1 MQTLNEKAISI
12 GQQLIGRDAH
22 VAELL
27 AEFKRAA
34 AGHGSMALIR
44 GDGGIGKSRLANE
57 VLARVAPMGAVVMI
71 GHAASADRGTPYAL
85 VRDLLGNVPRD
96 APADVV
102 DRTRRLADLIEIGDP
117 QDRSGAR
124 PHALLSA
131 VVELIERITDR
142 DPLVMVWED
151 LHAADADSLSL
162 FMRLARQ
169 LSARRALLI
178 GSMRER
184 SGAETAELDRLV
196 EQLELDGRGIVVDVG
211 PLDRSDV
218 HALVAQVIGVSPD
231 QSIVDLVFESS
242 RGNPFFATETAR
254 SLVASSSV
262 ALDGGKARLLEHQPV
277 LRPRTALVHRFF
289 QVGSND
295 AHVAR
300 IISAF
305 GRVSVRQLALV
316 ASIAK
321 LPEGDTTGCFD
332 RLVAEQLLVRVG
344 DDRFEFAHSILREAL
359 YDDVGPGE
367 QRRLH
372 QLIADSLRRERD
384 RGVAVDVTDLARHVS
399 LSADPGDEAA
409 AAILAEAGR
418 ATARTA
424 PLVSARWF
432 ERCAQLLPVDSPT
445 RTTITASQAAAMF
458 RASRPRAAARLGR
471 AALEHLPAGAA
482 RSRTLAETVN
492 SLYICGELRLAGEV
506 LDDEERRAGGLD
518 GPLLAQRA
526 HFRTELGER
535 FDAEPDHAATHPG
548 ATAAE
553 TANMMTHDLHRA
565 GLCGDGVTVDKLFDD
580 LERLG
585 PATSRQT
592 QISTLGA
599 IATEAAF
606 LTDVERAQRVLAAAA
621 ALRVNDRSV
630 SFGAQIE
637 TAEVLLGFQLGQW
650 DDVMARVPDL
660 AWELEHTETI
670 ELNGII
676 QHVVCEI
683 HLERGE
689 TKQAAEV
696 AAGFRW
702 HIEAVR
708 QRVCATIGKVAL
720 AQGDI
725 TGARTVLTAALDDI
739 DASGLRYGL
748 DILLESLIDACLA
761 AGDRD
766 AAEARLDQ
774 LESEA
779 RRWPRPLCVIRAQ
792 LAAAR
797 VRGDADAARAAAQSA
812 ASLGLTFHHAQAL
825 LLLGTLGDDASR
837 DLTTAHQIFDQLGA
851 LPWRQRAAAELRAR
865 RATVPRRSADDAGLT
880 DTEAALA
887 KLVSAG
893 MSNRDIAATM
903 HYSVKTVEVYLTRL
917 YAKTGCRSRIELA
930 RAVDRGDIPLPH
942 P

>member
-305 GRVSVRQLALV
+305 GRVSGAAAGARRIHRQAARGRHDRMLRSTRCRAAAGARRRRPIRVRPQHPARGAV
-316 ASIAK
+316 RRRRPGRAAA
-321 LPEGDTTGCFD
+321 PAPVD
-332 RLVAEQLLVRVG
+332 RRQPSPRTRSRG
-344 DDRFEFAHSILREAL
+344 
-359 YDDVGPGE
+359 GG
-367 QRRLH
+367 RRH
-372 QLIADSLRRERD
+372 RSRSAR
-384 RGVAVDVTDLARHVS
+384 VAVCRPRRRS
-399 LSADPGDEAA
+399 GRGDP
-409 AAILAEAGR
+409 R
-418 ATARTA
+418 R
-424 PLVSARWF
+424 S
-432 ERCAQLLPVDSPT
+432 
-445 RTTITASQAAAMF
+445 
-458 RASRPRAAARLGR
+458 RASHRTNCAARLG
-471 AALEHLPAGAA
+471 ALV
-482 RSRTLAETVN
+482 RTM
-492 SLYICGELRLAGEV
+492 R
-506 LDDEERRAGGLD
+506 
-518 GPLLAQRA
+518 
-526 HFRTELGER
+526 
-535 FDAEPDHAATHPG
+535 
-548 ATAAE
+548 
-553 TANMMTHDLHRA
+553 
-565 GLCGDGVTVDKLFDD
+565 
-580 LERLG
+580 
-585 PATSRQT
+585 
-592 QISTLGA
+592 
-599 IATEAAF
+599 
-606 LTDVERAQRVLAAAA
+606 AAAA
-621 ALRVNDRSV
+621 GRLADAHDDHRVTGSC
-630 SFGAQIE
+630 
-637 TAEVLLGFQLGQW
+637 
-650 DDVMARVPDL
+650 DVPRL
-660 AWELEHTETI
+660 ASA
-670 ELNGII
+670 G
-676 QHVVCEI
+676 
-683 HLERGE
+683 GG
-689 TKQAAEV
+689 
-696 AAGFRW
+696 AAG
-702 HIEAVR
+702 ES
-708 QRVCATIGKVAL
+708 
-720 AQGDI
+720 
-725 TGARTVLTAALDDI
+725 GARTPARGGGPLAHAGRDRQQPLH
-739 DASGLRYGL
+739 LR
-748 DILLESLIDACLA
+748 
-761 AGDRD
+761 
-766 AAEARLDQ
+766 
-774 LESEA
+774 
-779 RRWPRPLCVIRAQ
+779 
-792 LAAAR
+792 
-797 VRGDADAARAAAQSA
+797 
-812 ASLGLTFHHAQAL
+812 
-825 LLLGTLGDDASR
+825 
-837 DLTTAHQIFDQLGA
+837 
-851 LPWRQRAAAELRAR
+851 
-865 RATVPRRSADDAGLT
+865 
-880 DTEAALA
+880 
-887 KLVSAG
+887 
-893 MSNRDIAATM
+893 
-903 HYSVKTVEVYLTRL
+903 
-917 YAKTGCRSRIELA
+917 
-930 RAVDRGDIPLPH
+930 
-942 P
+942 